1 MPRRDDPQL
10 GLGKAIRALRLKSE
24 MSQDALGKKSDIH
37 PTWISH
43 IESGRINPT
52 WGNVR
57 RIAHGLGVPLGELA
71 DLAQHF
77 ESDPLTAKLRCVSI
91 PKVPAAAPAA
101 GRPAKPAGRE
111 RGKRSEQTEPLDVEA
126 LVALRDQTE

>member
-1 MPRRDDPQL
+1 MPRREEPQI
-10 GLGKAIRALRLKSE
+10 GLSKAIRQLRMEIHLIQE
-24 MSQDALGKKSDIH
+24 ALGHRANIH

-91 PKVPAAAPAA
+91 PEVPAAAPAA

-111 RGKRSEQTEPLDVEA
+111 GRKRSEQS
-126 LVALRDQTE
+126 